1 MKKISKEMLKEC
13 ANRLYFD
20 MNDEEIEVLKQEFET
35 TISQMELIGKI
46 KGIDDVEPMTFPF
59 EVTTSY
65 LRDDI
70 AGTPLDIKDALKNAN
85 SVKDGQIKLPKVV
98 I

>member
-1 MKKISKEMLKEC
+1 MKKVTNEMLKEC
-13 ANRLYFD
+13 ANRLFFD
-20 MNDEEIEVLKQEFET
+20 LSDDELAVLNEEFKT

-46 KGIDDVEPMTFPF
+46 KGIDDAEPMTFPF
-59 EVTTSY
+59 EVTTDY
-65 LRDDI
+65 LREDI
-70 AGTPLDIKDALKNAN
+70 PGEPLPMKKALRNAN

>member
-20 MNDEEIEVLKQEFET
+20 MSDEEIEVLKQEFET

-46 KGIDDVEPMTFPF
+46 KGIDEVKPMTFPF
-59 EVTTSY
+59 EVTTTY

-70 AGTPLDIKDALKNAN
+70 AGTPLDIKVALKNAN

>member
-20 MNDEEIEVLKQEFET
+20 MSDEEIEVLKQEFET

-46 KGIDDVEPMTFPF
+46 KGIDEVEPMTFPF
-59 EVTTSY
+59 EVTTTY

-70 AGTPLDIKDALKNAN
+70 AGTPLDIKVALKNAN

>member
-1 MKKISKEMLKEC
+1 MKKVTKEMLKEC
-13 ANRLYFD
+13 ANRLFFD
-20 MNDEEIEVLKQEFET
+20 LTDDELAILEEEFKT

-46 KGIDDVEPMTFPF
+46 SGIDDATPMTFPF
-59 EVTTSY
+59 EVTTDY
-65 LRDDI
+65 LREDI
-70 AGTPLDIKDALKNAN
+70 PGEPLPIKEALKNAN

>member
-20 MNDEEIEVLKQEFET
+20 MKDEEFEVLRQEFDT

-46 KGIDDVEPMTFPF
+46 KGIDEVEPMTFPF
-59 EVTTSY
+59 EVTTPY

>member
-20 MNDEEIEVLKQEFET
+20 MSDEEIEVLKQEFET

-70 AGTPLDIKDALKNAN
+70 AGTPLDIKVALKNAN

>member
-20 MNDEEIEVLKQEFET
+20 MSDEEIEVLKHEFET

-46 KGIDDVEPMTFPF
+46 KGIDEVEPMTFPF

-70 AGTPLDIKDALKNAN
+70 AGTPLDIKVALKNAN